1 MRKIRK
7 LIMLESSALN
17 NQVHRA
23 IITDLK
29 ALMWEK
35 YRETFL
41 LSLLAFNMK
50 YSMHISFLNY
60 MERNYLNREKFVHWP
75 AAFQPQIFS
84 NTETSNFIESCHSQ
98 LKTVYLGR
106 KRNRR
111 VDRLIS
117 VLVDDVE
124 PDHIDS
130 ICRVTLN
137 VGRMGLEERR
147 RANVTG
153 ATLGRYM

>member
-1 MRKIRK
+1 MGKIRE
-7 LIMLESSALN
+7 LIKLESTALN

-23 IITDLK
+23 IITDLMT
-29 ALMWEK
+29 LMWEK
-35 YRETFL
+35 NRETFL

-50 YSMHISFLNY
+50 YSMHASFLNY
-60 MERNYLNREKFVHWP
+60 MERNYLSREKFVHWS

-84 NTETSNFIESCHSQ
+84 NMETNNFIESWHNQ

-111 VDRLIS
+111 ADRLIC

-124 PDHIDS
+124 PDYIDN
-130 ICRVTLN
+130 ICRITLN
-137 VGRMGLEERR
+137 IGRIDPEESWLLKALMQPSWR
-147 RANVTG
+147 T
-153 ATLGRYM
+153 